1 MRDTKFLKEDG
12 AAEAQ
17 DDAEQNADMD
27 LFKKRTHKTA
37 KFAHTK
43 GFANKSFAR
52 KRKRVQWNFN

>member
-1 MRDTKFLKEDG
+1 MSDTKFLKEDI

-17 DDAEQNADMD
+17 DDAVLNPDMD
-27 LFKKRTHKTA
+27 LFKKRTHKAT

-52 KRKRVQWNFN
+52 KRKRVQ